1 MPNIPIQ
8 PCLYFVPASI
18 LMPSFRPLLLRYRPN
33 NPIEQGRDP
42 GRYRSP
48 LQLQFPHTKGVAET
62 SGMAMHQV
70 RISPFDPFRGM
81 TSNKG
86 RCLRILYCP
95 EESEKQCR
103 GMILFKRSTN
113 PLGIVDKWIDFNT
126 QR

>member
-48 LQLQFPHTKGVAET
+48 RCSYSFPTQKALPKLRKWLCIRWSRIDREAPGVLRVT
-62 SGMAMHQV
+62 SGGCSSPKT
-70 RISPFDPFRGM
+70 ISKSIFFREF
-81 TSNKG
+81 
-86 RCLRILYCP
+86 RLLILS
-95 EESEKQCR
+95 EE
-103 GMILFKRSTN
+103 
-113 PLGIVDKWIDFNT
+113 
-126 QR
+126 